1 MPQNEAE
8 RFASG
13 YRRFERPLR
22 LRPNFMA
29 QNEPMDSNFVL
40 KDPVCGMAVTHKSFH
55 HLEHQGQTYF
65 FCGTK
70 CKTRFTAR
78 MDHYSGQSPTHS
90 PVQDSAA
97 ARWSFPD
104 KPGRLLL
111 AGLLLMALVSLG
123 LWLM

>member
-1 MPQNEAE
+1 MV
-8 RFASG
+8 
-13 YRRFERPLR
+13 
-22 LRPNFMA
+22 
-29 QNEPMDSNFVL
+29 SNFVL